1 MIRSYAPV
9 NYRKRLKLGLRLQEY
24 YLNTGPSSHVVPA
37 WLRDRV
43 TAQPPRLAVRQGCW
57 RGIVDDRS
65 RTALHLPFPH
75 LLRSRSLRGALK
87 ILRLSHPPALSWPI
101 TNNFL
106 LANKSDLLT
115 KRLTSCWSVM
125 PIAEQ
130 VIG

>member
-1 MIRSYAPV
+1 MPQIDDQSYAPV

-24 YLNTGPSSHVVPA
+24 YLNTGPSSHIVPA

-43 TAQPPRLAVRQGCW
+43 TAQPPRLAVWQGCW
-57 RGIVDDRS
+57 RGIHF
-65 RTALHLPFPH
+65 LFPH
-75 LLRSRSLRGALK
+75 LFRSRSLRGALK